1 MQKMAGKRNAQVRW
15 EASAQRRPQYGLRK
29 LKHVGAA
36 SVLLGTTLWL
46 GQVNA
51 QADTMTPTP
60 APTSA
65 NDATTGTNT
74 GSVATP
80 TTPVVNSTPTVAP
93 SVASAVTPV
102 SNPAP
107 SVASVVTPV
116 VTSSV
121 AASPVQPAR
130 VTPAGD
136 GNDTGV
142 SPVSATTGAQP
153 LDGNDTSLRSV
164 SATTGTQ
171 AWDSNDTNPSQ
182 VSVSVVTP
190 LDRNDTNTSLGLVS
204 DVTAMSSQSRDGNDT
219 GVSPVSATAGKQLGD
234 GNDIDLR
241 PVSAGILTSDE
252 MNRQGMTTM
261 SMQPL
266 DRNDTNTRPVST
278 SSVTNLPLSASRAV
292 RDGSE
297 TVTVDGGAWHN
308 TVSVDPRLLFTSLY
322 QVAGSAGQ
330 PAQNLTPAG
339 SNGYNR
345 KLYEAVSAWQLREYY
360 NISATK
366 SPAIQGQSSSGG
378 IHYHVQQ
385 QFSHNVG
392 TEGSSY
398 VIYQGGQYELNGTH
412 YDITEFNGKYYLI
425 NVQAAANGVLTLPT
439 ADAQGHQLSIGTS
452 YLFALLHTRNGRSI
466 ISGNPVITDFEVK
479 SVNGQKLHLSSSY
492 NPHLALGN
500 VATVYQNGRW
510 VSGSQG
516 NWNKGALTWDSSDMR
531 KWRGG
536 GHQNRNG
543 YRIAP
548 GNQVLNDFVYTE
560 SGDSA
565 VSNDPMALLIS
576 PIDNVDYDGEGVQM
590 GLALFGDLPLT
601 TDDAYQST
609 LTRANL
615 TALDTSELL
624 TMHCMFM
631 NDRLTTVG
639 DLSGWDTSNVVNM
652 SAIFYNSDKLTNV
665 GNLGNWK
672 TSQVTD
678 MNSMFASAS
687 NLTNVGDLS
696 NWDTSKVRS
705 MRSMFEGTTKLKSIG
720 QIGRWNVGNVQEM
733 NDMFAHAGLA
743 GNLDLSKW
751 NVSKVTNMHDFMYD
765 ARYLQN
771 IGNLANWNTANVT
784 DMSQMFNS
792 MWDLQY
798 LGNLDNWNTAKVT
811 STRGMFYGDGQL
823 RNIGTLAKWQMGNN
837 RDMSFMFADMQRLDG
852 ALNLSAWDT
861 HNVTDMKAMFM
872 NTQVLGSVGDLSKWQ
887 TGQVTD
893 MSCMFQKM
901 PVLTSLGN
909 LGNWDVHNVT
919 NMAYMFMNSRDS
931 KLNYIGDLSKWNV
944 GKVTNMDGMFQFDA
958 SLTSIGDLSN
968 WDTHNVTDMA
978 YMFNTAK
985 KLQSIGHLD
994 RWQTGKVT
1002 NMRAMFTNL
1011 WGVKDLG
1018 NLNNWDTHNVTDM
1031 SFMFA
1036 NNGAQPDSAGLTNI
1050 GDLSGWD
1057 VGRVTDMTAMF
1068 QIQTKLTK
1076 IGRLDNWNVGNVAN
1090 MSSMFMDAAS
1100 LVDLG
1105 NLNNWN
1111 TRNVTDM
1118 SQMFNSMWDLQYLG
1132 NLDNWNTAKVTS
1144 TRGMFYGDG
1153 QLRNI
1158 GTLAKW
1164 QMGNNRD
1171 MSFMFADMQRLDGAL
1186 NLSAWD
1192 THNVTDMKAM
1202 FMNTQVLGSVG
1213 DLSKWQTGQV
1223 TDMSCM
1229 FQKMPVLTS
1238 LGNLGNW
1245 DVHNVTN
1252 MAYMFMNSRDSKL
1265 NYIGDLSKWNVG
1277 KVTNMDGMFQFD
1289 ASLTS
1294 IGDLSNW
1301 DTHNVTDMAYMFN
1314 TAKKLQ
1320 SIGHLDRWQTGKVTN
1335 MRAMFTNL
1343 WGVKDLGNLNNW
1355 DTHNVTDMSFMFAN
1369 NGAQPDSAGLTNIG
1383 DLSGWDV
1390 GRVTDMTAM
1399 FQIQTKLTK
1408 IGRLDNW
1415 NVGNVANMSSM
1426 FMDAASLVDL
1436 GNLNNWNTRNVTN
1449 MANMFNNAKKLQSIG
1464 HLDRWQTGKVTNMD
1478 SMFYNLWS
1486 LKDLG
1491 NLTNWDVHNVTNMAY
1506 MFANYNGDPGYSED
1520 YGLTNIGDLSRW
1532 NVGRVTTMKSM
1543 FERQS
1548 QLSRIGDL
1556 SNWNVGNVTDMSDM
1570 FHDTWKLTGVTGL
1583 DHWNVGNVKTMTE
1596 MFRASSI
1603 PVGPMVTNWDVRKVT
1618 NMDRMFMDL
1627 GNQAVRYKVYPN
1639 YKWDM
1644 DLSKWNTVGLTSA
1657 QDMFYGSFIP
1667 VLNLNG
1673 PQLRLPKLSGFIF
1686 GHTAWGHADWNFQ
1699 LPYTQLVVLGAQTA
1713 KDVLGSSQIGA
1724 FGPMAIELADDVDK
1738 ITADQLKARLNTA
1751 KVNDYNMYYV
1761 SVDFRRDFASN
1772 QSIIRDSVTNGGI
1785 GSFWMPMVYSG
1796 TTNSEIDLQYLL
1808 KVTDAL
1814 KDTQVD
1820 QSSVKWAGFRHD
1832 YDSMTNNLHSLV
1844 EPDKLFAY
1852 NDPKYGYYHMISGE
1866 VRVDALMQ
1874 VIVHVVDD
1882 DNNGAT
1888 IGKDQVFTAK
1898 RKDAVTLPGAPS
1910 GYDFVSYD
1918 GNRHPGDK
1926 FGFND
1931 WSPAKQTLTMH
1942 VKHHVTVDHST
1953 DPGGHNTG
1961 KIDDPTDP
1969 NSPNYDNTP
1978 RHAFETIF
1986 KTVRLVIIGS
1996 GTDHPASWDEAYSSK
2011 EHSSFIIGVEG
2022 DPTSGGKI
2030 KYLTAKGGN
2039 DRILSWKQD
2048 LTYDEATKSL
2058 KYYIM
2063 DPNHPDDPKYIWA
2076 DYIGSGPADVN
2087 APIDDY
2093 TLWQG
2098 WQSFVVDKPQ
2108 GYNWSVTV
2116 GKTGTK
2122 WNYVQDTGTQ
2132 LIISGP
2138 SVGDN
2143 LTLTLTLMPETT
2155 STTVTW
2161 VDHGKVVGGPLTVAV
2176 AKDNTVLI
2184 PQDVPNGYELVP
2196 SQPSNPQVQFNADGT
2211 LSPVVIQVQQHL
2223 EFVPHTLPHKQ
2234 GDYLAHS
2241 DHRYPAGVS
2250 YDDLNKT
2257 VTRTINIPGEDP
2269 IIDSVTSYRD
2279 AYVNAVTGQVDHYT
2293 AWTTGTWE
2301 AHMIPTKPGYKV
2313 NPGSVGQ
2320 MTVNGDTPNQVIDVV
2335 YVAEQNRQVDLR
2347 YVGPNG
2353 QVVDHKVI
2361 QGPSDSDLT
2370 VPSFPVPDGWHLVD
2384 ENQPMPET
2392 VHVGTEDTHY
2402 DVAITPDIVAVDSSV
2417 DRRGVIPG
2425 TVGKHFN
2432 SATQQ
2437 ALLST
2442 TKYRN
2447 VLLIDPDG
2455 AVHSLQQ
2462 ANHLERVA
2470 YVDASTGAIVG
2481 YDDWTGDT
2489 HRDAVT
2495 LPQFTGF
2502 SPVVTGNLNAETVD
2516 PFAADEEVTVRY
2528 QPTTWTVTVKVV
2540 DVDTN
2545 QVVKSVN
2552 VTGHANQGWVAT
2564 GIATGDLTGWRPADD
2579 NDALPVGIQF
2589 DDIKPADITYRVRHN
2604 VVPVT
2609 SDLGGTAT
2617 TNLMVVNSPSRL
2629 ALNNLNLNLLM
2640 LNRQVTRQVKLT
2652 LPDGQATTQ
2661 TQTATVHRDATVDLA
2676 TGDVQYGDWSTAN
2689 FAPVSLLT
2697 LPDGYSWS
2705 GVDSDQLAASK
2716 VAVDTPNLVLAA
2728 EATPT
2733 QVSQVVQV
2741 VDADDPQRPVLGQ
2754 VTVKGNAGQ
2763 RNVAFDGLSV
2773 PTGYTGSLP
2782 GAIDLPMQDGDPI
2795 QLEVHHKTLTVTNV
2809 DQIKAG
2815 EAIDGAKAGV
2825 TWPSDLASQMTATVS
2840 RRITLQLPSGTDS
2853 TTVPPQTA
2861 TLHRN
2866 AVIDLVTGKV
2876 QSLGDWQPATLA
2888 AVDKM
2893 TLPSVPGYQAVNDI
2907 PEQVVATPDQDV
2919 KDVVV
2924 EYQPQT
2930 IMVPV
2935 KYHVTNATDGEQT
2948 IDDHWPVDYGTTLTP
2963 TEMGELIN
2971 NWLRNH
2977 PGYVWVDQDR
2987 LQPVKINLSG
2997 QNDPIQVEVQAQTV
3011 TVQAGHGHNQG
3022 EAVGDQ
3028 YPGLVYPAGVTNDDL
3043 TKTVTRTIAIKK
3055 PNAVPEV
3062 VKQTATI
3069 SRDATVNLA
3078 TGQVTYGKWQTS
3090 DQWGEQTLTFEQGYT
3105 PTVLID
3111 GTAQDRT
3118 DLIPQGDPTKG
3129 VDSTVVVDYDAQT
3142 QHTTVTFVTTD
3153 GTSLGQPQV
3162 VSGKTG
3168 QTVPLHLT
3176 VPDGYVV
3183 NDAQAGLPKQ
3193 VVFGAQTDPITV
3205 VVRPQVATIDANH
3218 PLTSGESLPGA
3229 TGYHA
3234 PSGLSAEDLNQTVTR
3249 TIVQHLP
3256 SGNKTLK
3263 QTVTLHRDGK
3273 WNLSDN
3279 TVSYTPWSTGQWE
3292 AVSAK
3297 DLSVPGYQAQPG
3309 SVAAQTVSDPSQNLT
3324 VDVNY
3329 AGNAWNTTIK
3339 VIDHDQNDQV
3349 LQTVTVKGQTGQT
3362 IPVTGLTLPKGM
3374 RLQNQ
3379 GQTWPD
3385 SISFDQNGHPDV
3397 DLVVVHDRLNVTPG
3411 LGHDAGEPVDGHA
3424 GLTWP
3429 TGVSDSDLSQ
3439 TATRTI
3445 VWHLPSGD
3453 KTTHQSVTLI
3463 RTASVDLA
3471 TGEVTYSDWSRGNLI
3486 SVTNPAVA
3494 GYTAQGGVENLA
3506 VAKPG
3511 DYGTV
3516 AINYVASAQHVNVA
3530 YQGPDGT
3537 VVKRDTITGDSNA
3550 KTTYQPQAPTGW
3562 TLADG
3567 QDATV
3572 PVTFDNDQDQ
3582 DQTLVVKVQHG
3593 HVTVPDGGTVAGQP
3607 VPNGNGAKWQTTIP
3621 ADALNKTITRT
3632 ITYHSYHDDAPA
3644 TAQQQTTNWHRT
3656 ADYDLVDGTV
3666 KYGEWQAVG
3675 ANRWDAVN
3683 VPIEAGLV
3691 ADQTVIPAVVVDP
3704 NKQQNVQVDVHY
3716 NKAEHSQTLQVVD
3729 DDANGKVVAQQT
3741 LTGAEGDQVPV
3752 TIKVPAG
3759 YELVGTGLPK
3769 TVTIT
3774 ADLPATQVVHVKH
3787 HHTTVSAGDSLP
3799 SEIKVDDLQTTR
3811 RRGWVL
3817 RDAPQGT
3824 AQTQGIQV
3832 VTLNRTATIDE
3843 VTRQV
3848 QYGAWSTGQWTA
3860 ITVPD
3865 APAGY
3870 HRVVHGDLGAQAV
3883 TIDTPETTVTVDYL
3897 PDQLQ
3902 QTLQLVDDDANGKVV
3917 ATQTVTGNY
3926 QGQADVNLAV
3936 PQGYEL
3942 VPGQAQVPDR
3952 WSFDQLADHGTKTW
3966 HLRHQKLTYQTGDTI
3981 PAGSKIDALQKKIT
3995 RTIKYVGSDNNPSPI
4010 VQTTFVN
4017 RQATVDLVTG
4027 AVKYT
4032 PWTTSQFEA
4041 VKTTGVAG
4049 YVADQAQVAV
4059 MPVTAET
4066 PDQTV
4071 TVTYHAV
4078 QAQQRVE
4085 YLDAKSGKVI
4095 GQTTLQGQRGE
4106 VKHFTATDWP
4116 NQPAGWVAI
4125 KGDWTVTLKDQ
4136 APVLQ
4141 VPMQHAMQTLEPGQ
4155 TVPSDWPKG
4164 TVTTKTVTRTIN
4176 FVDASG
4182 QALAQLVQQT
4192 ATLHRSATLDL
4203 VDHTVSYGEWQAGT
4217 VQAVTAPTVDGY
4229 VTKQG
4234 TVAQANLTDDTTVNV
4249 VYTPV
4254 SVTGTLHLVDQ
4265 ATGKTITTVIG
4276 HAVTGT
4282 TGNWQQLGAK
4292 VPTGW
4297 HLVEP
4302 GRLQQG
4308 HLVKGTWSDT
4318 VMIAKD
4324 QSQPSQPTQ
4333 PTQPTEPEHGGS
4345 EQGSHTSGGADSQI
4359 SQGSQ
4364 SATSSSAHSSATSS
4378 ASTGSSATGSDNTSQ
4393 SGHPTTPDGGDQ
4405 GGTDETT
4412 PTEQR
4417 QQVISY
4423 VDDDAAGK
4431 VVKTQT
4437 VTGQLGA
4444 TTKVDWTLP
4453 QGYQLAANQ
4462 VLPGDVHWTKDT
4474 PSAVTIHLKHQFKA
4488 VTDDPALSLTADSV
4502 RTVVIK
4508 LPTGDPQVTTQTVHF
4523 TRTAEQDLVTGEYRY
4538 SDWHV
4543 AGTNQWDAVAVPTV
4557 DDYVADQ
4564 AQVAAQTLTKPVA
4577 DETVTINYHAVQQTV
4592 TVELV
4597 DEASG
4602 QVVKSIPV
4610 TVARGSQLNPW
4621 TVVDH
4626 LPSGWEWAEQPAVSG
4641 VPQTVT
4647 ADLTSVKLYVKAQ
4660 LPSHQADQPVSGLI
4674 TTPKETGT
4682 GAPAVPTAVTGTP
4695 TKQAGVTRQPVVG
4708 MSVPSSQVNHRLVT
4722 TGLPTRATNEAG
4734 ADHEARLPQTGS
4746 SDRMAW
4752 SLAQVGLVL
4761 LGLSGALLADRRRR
4775 SK

>member
-1 MQKMAGKRNAQVRW
+1 MGGMFAETKKLFDGVK
-15 EASAQRRPQYGLRK
+15 GLE
-29 LKHVGAA
+29 H
-36 SVLLGTTLWL
+36 W
-46 GQVNA
+46 
-51 QADTMTPTP
+51 D
-60 APTSA
+60 
-65 NDATTGTNT
+65 
-74 GSVATP
+74 
-80 TTPVVNSTPTVAP
+80 
-93 SVASAVTPV
+93 V
-102 SNPAP
+102 SN
-107 SVASVVTPV
+107 
-116 VTSSV
+116 
-121 AASPVQPAR
+121 
-130 VTPAGD
+130 
-136 GNDTGV
+136 
-142 SPVSATTGAQP
+142 
-153 LDGNDTSLRSV
+153 
-164 SATTGTQ
+164 
-171 AWDSNDTNPSQ
+171 
-182 VSVSVVTP
+182 
-190 LDRNDTNTSLGLVS
+190 
-204 DVTAMSSQSRDGNDT
+204 
-219 GVSPVSATAGKQLGD
+219 
-234 GNDIDLR
+234 
-241 PVSAGILTSDE
+241 
-252 MNRQGMTTM
+252 
-261 SMQPL
+261 
-266 DRNDTNTRPVST
+266 
-278 SSVTNLPLSASRAV
+278 
-292 RDGSE
+292 
-297 TVTVDGGAWHN
+297 
-308 TVSVDPRLLFTSLY
+308 
-322 QVAGSAGQ
+322 
-330 PAQNLTPAG
+330 
-339 SNGYNR
+339 
-345 KLYEAVSAWQLREYY
+345 
-360 NISATK
+360 
-366 SPAIQGQSSSGG
+366 
-378 IHYHVQQ
+378 
-385 QFSHNVG
+385 
-392 TEGSSY
+392 
-398 VIYQGGQYELNGTH
+398 
-412 YDITEFNGKYYLI
+412 
-425 NVQAAANGVLTLPT
+425 
-439 ADAQGHQLSIGTS
+439 
-452 YLFALLHTRNGRSI
+452 
-466 ISGNPVITDFEVK
+466 
-479 SVNGQKLHLSSSY
+479 
-492 NPHLALGN
+492 
-500 VATVYQNGRW
+500 
-510 VSGSQG
+510 
-516 NWNKGALTWDSSDMR
+516 
-531 KWRGG
+531 
-536 GHQNRNG
+536 
-543 YRIAP
+543 
-548 GNQVLNDFVYTE
+548 
-560 SGDSA
+560 
-565 VSNDPMALLIS
+565 
-576 PIDNVDYDGEGVQM
+576 
-590 GLALFGDLPLT
+590 
-601 TDDAYQST
+601 
-609 LTRANL
+609 
-615 TALDTSELL
+615 
-624 TMHCMFM
+624 
-631 NDRLTTVG
+631 
-639 DLSGWDTSNVVNM
+639 
-652 SAIFYNSDKLTNV
+652 
-665 GNLGNWK
+665 
-672 TSQVTD
+672 
-678 MNSMFASAS
+678 
-687 NLTNVGDLS
+687 
-696 NWDTSKVRS
+696 VRS
-705 MRSMFEGTTKLKSIG
+705 MASMF
-720 QIGRWNVGNVQEM
+720 
-733 NDMFAHAGLA
+733 
-743 GNLDLSKW
+743 
-751 NVSKVTNMHDFMYD
+751 
-765 ARYLQN
+765 
-771 IGNLANWNTANVT
+771 
-784 DMSQMFNS
+784 
-792 MWDLQY
+792 
-798 LGNLDNWNTAKVT
+798 
-811 STRGMFYGDGQL
+811 
-823 RNIGTLAKWQMGNN
+823 
-837 RDMSFMFADMQRLDG
+837 
-852 ALNLSAWDT
+852 
-861 HNVTDMKAMFM
+861 
-872 NTQVLGSVGDLSKWQ
+872 
-887 TGQVTD
+887 
-893 MSCMFQKM
+893 
-901 PVLTSLGN
+901 
-909 LGNWDVHNVT
+909 
-919 NMAYMFMNSRDS
+919 
-931 KLNYIGDLSKWNV
+931 
-944 GKVTNMDGMFQFDA
+944 
-958 SLTSIGDLSN
+958 SN
-968 WDTHNVTDMA
+968 
-978 YMFNTAK
+978 
-985 KLQSIGHLD
+985 
-994 RWQTGKVT
+994 
-1002 NMRAMFTNL
+1002 
-1011 WGVKDLG
+1011 
-1018 NLNNWDTHNVTDM
+1018 
-1031 SFMFA
+1031 
-1036 NNGAQPDSAGLTNI
+1036 
-1050 GDLSGWD
+1050 
-1057 VGRVTDMTAMF
+1057 
-1068 QIQTKLTK
+1068 
-1076 IGRLDNWNVGNVAN
+1076 
-1090 MSSMFMDAAS
+1090 
-1100 LVDLG
+1100 
-1105 NLNNWN
+1105 
-1111 TRNVTDM
+1111 
-1118 SQMFNSMWDLQYLG
+1118 
-1132 NLDNWNTAKVTS
+1132 
-1144 TRGMFYGDG
+1144 
-1153 QLRNI
+1153 
-1158 GTLAKW
+1158 
-1164 QMGNNRD
+1164 
-1171 MSFMFADMQRLDGAL
+1171 
-1186 NLSAWD
+1186 
-1192 THNVTDMKAM
+1192 
-1202 FMNTQVLGSVG
+1202 
-1213 DLSKWQTGQV
+1213 
-1223 TDMSCM
+1223 
-1229 FQKMPVLTS
+1229 
-1238 LGNLGNW
+1238 
-1245 DVHNVTN
+1245 
-1252 MAYMFMNSRDSKL
+1252 
-1265 NYIGDLSKWNVG
+1265 
-1277 KVTNMDGMFQFD
+1277 
-1289 ASLTS
+1289 
-1294 IGDLSNW
+1294 
-1301 DTHNVTDMAYMFN
+1301 
-1314 TAKKLQ
+1314 
-1320 SIGHLDRWQTGKVTN
+1320 
-1335 MRAMFTNL
+1335 
-1343 WGVKDLGNLNNW
+1343 
-1355 DTHNVTDMSFMFAN
+1355 
-1369 NGAQPDSAGLTNIG
+1369 
-1383 DLSGWDV
+1383 
-1390 GRVTDMTAM
+1390 
-1399 FQIQTKLTK
+1399 
-1408 IGRLDNW
+1408 
-1415 NVGNVANMSSM
+1415 
-1426 FMDAASLVDL
+1426 
-1436 GNLNNWNTRNVTN
+1436 
-1449 MANMFNNAKKLQSIG
+1449 
-1464 HLDRWQTGKVTNMD
+1464 
-1478 SMFYNLWS
+1478 
-1486 LKDLG
+1486 
-1491 NLTNWDVHNVTNMAY
+1491 
-1506 MFANYNGDPGYSED
+1506 
-1520 YGLTNIGDLSRW
+1520 
-1532 NVGRVTTMKSM
+1532 
-1543 FERQS
+1543 
-1548 QLSRIGDL
+1548 
-1556 SNWNVGNVTDMSDM
+1556 
-1570 FHDTWKLTGVTGL
+1570 
-1583 DHWNVGNVKTMTE
+1583 
-1596 MFRASSI
+1596 SSI
-1603 PVGPMVTNWDVRKVT
+1603 PVGKMIENWNVSNVTIMRGMFDSYGRPA
-1618 NMDRMFMDL
+1618 MDAKRHHLYDYSL
-1627 GNQAVRYKVYPN
+1627 N
-1639 YKWDM
+1639 
-1644 DLSKWNTVGLTSA
+1644 LSKWNTKSLTNA
-1657 QDMFYGSFIP
+1657 GWMFDESYIP
-1667 VLNLNG
+1667 VLNLDG
-1673 PQLRLPKLSGFIF
+1673 PNLCLLNLQSLVFGRSGWSE
-1686 GHTAWGHADWNFQ
+1686 GLGKT
-1699 LPYTQLVVLGAQTA
+1699 LPYTQKVILGVQTA
-1713 KDVLGSSQIGA
+1713 KDVLAARSIVAYGA
-1724 FGPMAIELADDVDK
+1724 MTIDVGHADDA
-1738 ITADQLKARLNTA
+1738 TAAQLKARLNTA
-1751 KVNDYNMYYV
+1751 KVADNSNYTNGRTNYN
-1761 SVDFRRDFASN
+1761 RDRASN
-1772 QSIIRDSVTNGGI
+1772 QSVIKDAATGNAIAT
-1785 GSFWMPMVYSG
+1785 FWMPV
-1796 TTNSEIDLQYLL
+1796 
-1808 KVTDAL
+1808 VTQGDMNDWLWVGRAHDAL
-1814 KDTQVD
+1814 AGKNVD
-1820 QSSVKWAGFRHD
+1820 LNTLSHFTFRRD
-1832 YDSMTNNLHSLV
+1832 YDYSNGEAALE
-1844 EPDKLFAY
+1844 EPDRLLSDHSQNWRFVSLSAT
-1852 NDPKYGYYHMISGE
+1852 
-1866 VRVDALMQ
+1866 VDTSVQ
-1874 VIVHVVDD
+1874 VTIHVVDD

-1888 IGKDQVFTAK
+1888 VGKDQVFTVK
-1898 RKDAVTLPGAPS
+1898 RSDTVTLPGAPS

-1918 GNRHPGDK
+1918 GGRHPGDK
-1926 FGFND
+1926 FSFD
-1931 WSPAKQTLTMH
+1931 THSPAKQTLTMH
-1942 VKHHVTVDHST
+1942 VKHHVRTDHST

-2011 EHSSFIIGVEG
+2011 EHSSFVIGVEG
-2022 DPTSGGKI
+2022 DPTSGGKV
-2030 KYLTAKGGN
+2030 KYLTAHGGN
-2039 DRILSWKQD
+2039 DRILSWDQD
-2048 LTYDEATKSL
+2048 MVYDEANKTL

-2063 DPNHPDDPKYIWA
+2063 DPNHPSDPKHVWA
-2076 DYIGSGPADVN
+2076 DYIGDGPADVN
-2087 APIDDY
+2087 APISDY

-2108 GYNWSVTV
+2108 GYNWNVTV

-2122 WNYVQDTGTQ
+2122 WNYVQDTGKQ

-2143 LTLTLTLMPETT
+2143 LTLTLTLVPQTS
-2155 STTVTW
+2155 STTVIW
-2161 VDHGKVVGGPLTVAV
+2161 VDHGKVVGGPISVAV

-2184 PQDVPNGYELVP
+2184 LQDVPNGYELVP
-2196 SQPSNPQVQFNADGT
+2196 SQPSNLQVQFNADGT

-2301 AHMIPTKPGYKV
+2301 AHTIPTKPGYKV
-2313 NPGSVGQ
+2313 NPGSVSQ

-2347 YVGPNG
+2347 YIGPNG
-2353 QVVDHKVI
+2353 QVVDHRVI

-2370 VPSFPVPDGWHLVD
+2370 VPNFPVPDGWHLVD

-2392 VHVGTEDTHY
+2392 VHVGTQDMHY

-2417 DRRGVIPG
+2417 NRSGIIPG

-2437 ALLST
+2437 ALLNT

-2447 VLLIDPDG
+2447 VLIIDPDG

-2470 YVDASTGAIVG
+2470 YVDVSTGAIVR

-2502 SPVVTGNLNAETVD
+2502 SPVATGNLNAETVD

-2528 QPTTWTVTVKVV
+2528 QPTTWTVAVKVV

-2552 VTGHANQGWVAT
+2552 VIGHANQGWVAT
-2564 GIATGDLTGWRPADD
+2564 GIATTDLTGWRPADD
-2579 NDALPVGIQF
+2579 NDELPVGIQF
-2589 DDIKPADITYRVRHN
+2589 DDTKPADITYRVRHN

-2676 TGDVQYGDWSTAN
+2676 TGDVKYGDWSTAN

-2705 GVDSDQLAASK
+2705 GVNDDQLAASK

-2741 VDADDPQRPVLGQ
+2741 VDADDPKRPVLGQ

-2782 GAIDLPMQDGDPI
+2782 GTIDLPMQDGDPI
-2795 QLEVHHKTLTVTNV
+2795 QLEVHHKTLTVS
-2809 DQIKAG
+2809 DASQIKPG
-2815 EAIDGAKAGV
+2815 EAIAGAKAGV

-2840 RRITLQLPSGTDS
+2840 RKITLQLPSGTDS

-2861 TLHRN
+2861 ILHRS
-2866 AVIDLVTGKV
+2866 ATIDLVTGAV
-2876 QSLGDWQPATLA
+2876 QSFGDWQPATLA
-2888 AVDKM
+2888 TIDKT

-2963 TEMGELIN
+2963 TEMGAMIN

-2997 QNDPIQVEVQAQTV
+2997 QNDPIQVAVQAQTV
-3011 TVQAGHGHNQG
+3011 KVQAGHGHNQG

-3043 TKTVTRTIAIKK
+3043 TKTVTRTITIKK

-3069 SRDATVNLA
+3069 SREATVNLA
-3078 TGQVTYGKWQTS
+3078 TGRVDYGKWQTS
-3090 DQWGEQTLTFEQGYT
+3090 DAWAEQSLAFEQGYT

-3129 VDSTVVVDYDAQT
+3129 VDSNVVVDYDAQT

-3153 GTSLGQPQV
+3153 GTSLGEPQV

-3168 QTVPLHLT
+3168 QTVPLKLT

-3193 VVFGAQTDPITV
+3193 VVFTAQTEPVTV
-3205 VVRPQVATIDANH
+3205 VVCPQVATIEASH
-3218 PLTSGESLPGA
+3218 ALQRGESLPGA
-3229 TGYHA
+3229 TGYQA
-3234 PSGLSAEDLNQTVTR
+3234 PSGLSESDLNQTVTR

-3273 WNLSDN
+3273 WNLTDN

-3329 AGNAWNTTIK
+3329 AGNAWTTTLK
-3339 VIDHDQNDQV
+3339 VIDHDQGDQV
-3349 LQTVTVKGQTGQT
+3349 IQTVTVKGQTGQT
-3362 IPVTGLTLPKGM
+3362 VPVTGLTLPKGM

-3397 DLVVVHDRLNVTPG
+3397 DLVVVHDRLDVTPG
-3411 LGHDAGEPVDGHA
+3411 LGHDAGEPIDGHA

-3429 TGVSDSDLSQ
+3429 TGVSDADLSQ
-3439 TATRTI
+3439 TATRTL

-3471 TGEVTYSDWSRGNLI
+3471 TNKITYSDWSHGNLI
-3486 SVTNPAVA
+3486 SVANPAVL

-3516 AINYVASAQHVNVA
+3516 TINYTASAQHVNVE

-3550 KTTYQPQAPTGW
+3550 KTTYQAQAPTGW

-3572 PVTFDNDQDQ
+3572 PVTFDNDSDH
-3582 DQTLVVKVQHG
+3582 DQTLVIKVQHG
-3593 HVTVPDGGTVAGQP
+3593 HVTVPDGGIVAGQP
-3607 VPNGNGAKWQTTIP
+3607 VPNGNGVKWQTTIP

-3644 TAQQQTTNWHRT
+3644 TAQQQTTKWHRT

-3683 VPIEAGLV
+3683 VPVEAGLV

-3759 YELVGTGLPK
+3759 YDLVGTGLPK
-3769 TVTIT
+3769 TITIT

-3787 HHTTVSAGDSLP
+3787 RHMTVAPGDKVP

-3817 RDAPQGT
+3817 HNAPQGT
-3824 AQTQGIQV
+3824 VQTQGIQV
-3832 VTLNRTATIDE
+3832 VTLKRTATIDE

-3848 QYGAWSTGQWTA
+3848 QYGTWSTGQWTA
-3860 ITVPD
+3860 LTVPE

-3870 HRVVHGDLGAQAV
+3870 HRVVHGDLGAQKV
-3883 TIDTPETTVTVDYL
+3883 TIDTPETTVTVDYQ

-3926 QGQADVNLAV
+3926 QGQADVNLPI

-3942 VPGQAQVPDR
+3942 VPGQAQVPDH
-3952 WSFDQLADHGTKTW
+3952 WSFDRLADHGVKTW

-3981 PAGSKIDALQKKIT
+3981 PAGSKVEALQKKIT

-4010 VQTTFVN
+4010 VQTAFVN

-4049 YVADQAQVAV
+4049 YVPDQAQVAA
-4059 MPVTAET
+4059 MPVTADT

-4085 YLDAKSGKVI
+4085 YVDAKSGKVL
-4095 GQTTLQGQRGE
+4095 GQATVQGQRGE
-4106 VKHFTATDWP
+4106 VKHFGATDWP

-4125 KGDWTVTLKDQ
+4125 RGDWTVTLKGQ

-4141 VPMQHAMQTLEPGQ
+4141 VPMQHATQTLQPGQ
-4155 TVPSDWPKG
+4155 PVPSDWPKG

-4176 FVDASG
+4176 FVDTTGHS
-4182 QALAQLVQQT
+4182 LAQPVQQT

-4203 VDHTVSYGEWQAGT
+4203 VDHTVSYGSWQAGT
-4217 VQAVTAPTVDGY
+4217 VKAVSAPTVDGY
-4229 VTKQG
+4229 TAQQA
-4234 TVAQANLTDDTTVNV
+4234 TVAEANLTDDTTVNV
-4249 VYTPV
+4249 VYTPA

-4265 ATGKTITTVIG
+4265 ATGQTVATITG
-4276 HAVTGT
+4276 HAVNGT
-4282 TGNWQQLGAK
+4282 TVTWQQLGAK
-4292 VPTGW
+4292 VPSGW

-4302 GRLQQG
+4302 GHLQQG
-4308 HLVKGTWSDT
+4308 HLVKGAWTDT

-4324 QSQPSQPTQ
+4324 QSQPAQPKPGQ
-4333 PTQPTEPEHGGS
+4333 GAG
-4345 EQGSHTSGGADSQI
+4345 EQGSQAGSQT

-4364 SATSSSAHSSATSS
+4364 SATPSSAHSDATSSAHSSATSS
-4378 ASTGSSATGSDNTSQ
+4378 EHSSSATGSNTGSQ
-4393 SGHPTTPDGGDQ
+4393 SGQPVTPGQGDK
-4405 GGTDETT
+4405 GDTDETT
-4412 PTEQR
+4412 PSEQR
-4417 QQVISY
+4417 QQVISF

-4437 VTGQLGA
+4437 VTGKLGT
-4444 TTKVDWTLP
+4444 TTKVDWTWP

-4462 VLPGDVHWTKDT
+4462 ILPGDVHWTKDT

-4488 VTDDPALSLTADSV
+4488 VSDDPALALTADSF

-4508 LPTGDPQVTTQTVHF
+4508 VPTGEPQVTTQTVHF
-4523 TRTAEQDLVTGEYRY
+4523 TRTAEQDLVTGQHRY
-4538 SDWHV
+4538 SDWQV
-4543 AGTNQWDAVAVPTV
+4543 AGTNQWDAVDVPTV
-4557 DDYVADQ
+4557 KDYVAEQ
-4564 AQVAAQTLTKPVA
+4564 STVVAQTLTKPIA
-4577 DETVTINYHAVQQTV
+4577 DETVTVNYHAVQQTV

-4610 TVARGSQLNPW
+4610 TVARGSQFNPW
-4621 TVVDH
+4621 TAVDH
-4626 LPSGWEWAEQPAVSG
+4626 LPSGWEWATQPAGSG

-4660 LPSHQADQPVSGLI
+4660 LPSHQADQPTSGLI
-4674 TTPKETGT
+4674 TTPSEPGT
-4682 GAPAVPTAVTGTP
+4682 GAPAVPTAPVTGTS
-4695 TKQAGVTRQPVVG
+4695 TRQSGVTHQPVVG
-4708 MSVPSSQVNHRLVT
+4708 MSVPSGQVNQRLVT
-4722 TGLPTRATNEAG
+4722 TGLPTRANNEAG
-4734 ADHEARLPQTGS
+4734 VDHEGRLPQTGAD
-4746 SDRMAW
+4746 DRMAW

>member
-1 MQKMAGKRNAQVRW
+1 
-15 EASAQRRPQYGLRK
+15 
-29 LKHVGAA
+29 
-36 SVLLGTTLWL
+36 
-46 GQVNA
+46 
-51 QADTMTPTP
+51 
-60 APTSA
+60 
-65 NDATTGTNT
+65 
-74 GSVATP
+74 
-80 TTPVVNSTPTVAP
+80 
-93 SVASAVTPV
+93 
-102 SNPAP
+102 
-107 SVASVVTPV
+107 
-116 VTSSV
+116 
-121 AASPVQPAR
+121 
-130 VTPAGD
+130 
-136 GNDTGV
+136 
-142 SPVSATTGAQP
+142 
-153 LDGNDTSLRSV
+153 
-164 SATTGTQ
+164 
-171 AWDSNDTNPSQ
+171 
-182 VSVSVVTP
+182 
-190 LDRNDTNTSLGLVS
+190 
-204 DVTAMSSQSRDGNDT
+204 
-219 GVSPVSATAGKQLGD
+219 
-234 GNDIDLR
+234 
-241 PVSAGILTSDE
+241 
-252 MNRQGMTTM
+252 
-261 SMQPL
+261 
-266 DRNDTNTRPVST
+266 
-278 SSVTNLPLSASRAV
+278 
-292 RDGSE
+292 
-297 TVTVDGGAWHN
+297 
-308 TVSVDPRLLFTSLY
+308 
-322 QVAGSAGQ
+322 
-330 PAQNLTPAG
+330 
-339 SNGYNR
+339 
-345 KLYEAVSAWQLREYY
+345 
-360 NISATK
+360 
-366 SPAIQGQSSSGG
+366 
-378 IHYHVQQ
+378 
-385 QFSHNVG
+385 
-392 TEGSSY
+392 
-398 VIYQGGQYELNGTH
+398 
-412 YDITEFNGKYYLI
+412 
-425 NVQAAANGVLTLPT
+425 
-439 ADAQGHQLSIGTS
+439 
-452 YLFALLHTRNGRSI
+452 
-466 ISGNPVITDFEVK
+466 
-479 SVNGQKLHLSSSY
+479 
-492 NPHLALGN
+492 
-500 VATVYQNGRW
+500 
-510 VSGSQG
+510 
-516 NWNKGALTWDSSDMR
+516 
-531 KWRGG
+531 
-536 GHQNRNG
+536 
-543 YRIAP
+543 
-548 GNQVLNDFVYTE
+548 
-560 SGDSA
+560 
-565 VSNDPMALLIS
+565 
-576 PIDNVDYDGEGVQM
+576 
-590 GLALFGDLPLT
+590 
-601 TDDAYQST
+601 
-609 LTRANL
+609 
-615 TALDTSELL
+615 
-624 TMHCMFM
+624 
-631 NDRLTTVG
+631 
-639 DLSGWDTSNVVNM
+639 
-652 SAIFYNSDKLTNV
+652 
-665 GNLGNWK
+665 
-672 TSQVTD
+672 
-678 MNSMFASAS
+678 
-687 NLTNVGDLS
+687 
-696 NWDTSKVRS
+696 
-705 MRSMFEGTTKLKSIG
+705 
-720 QIGRWNVGNVQEM
+720 
-733 NDMFAHAGLA
+733 
-743 GNLDLSKW
+743 
-751 NVSKVTNMHDFMYD
+751 
-765 ARYLQN
+765 
-771 IGNLANWNTANVT
+771 
-784 DMSQMFNS
+784 
-792 MWDLQY
+792 
-798 LGNLDNWNTAKVT
+798 
-811 STRGMFYGDGQL
+811 
-823 RNIGTLAKWQMGNN
+823 
-837 RDMSFMFADMQRLDG
+837 
-852 ALNLSAWDT
+852 
-861 HNVTDMKAMFM
+861 
-872 NTQVLGSVGDLSKWQ
+872 
-887 TGQVTD
+887 
-893 MSCMFQKM
+893 
-901 PVLTSLGN
+901 
-909 LGNWDVHNVT
+909 
-919 NMAYMFMNSRDS
+919 
-931 KLNYIGDLSKWNV
+931 
-944 GKVTNMDGMFQFDA
+944 
-958 SLTSIGDLSN
+958 
-968 WDTHNVTDMA
+968 
-978 YMFNTAK
+978 
-985 KLQSIGHLD
+985 
-994 RWQTGKVT
+994 
-1002 NMRAMFTNL
+1002 MRAMF
-1011 WGVKDLG
+1011 
-1018 NLNNWDTHNVTDM
+1018 
-1031 SFMFA
+1031 
-1036 NNGAQPDSAGLTNI
+1036 
-1050 GDLSGWD
+1050 
-1057 VGRVTDMTAMF
+1057 
-1068 QIQTKLTK
+1068 
-1076 IGRLDNWNVGNVAN
+1076 
-1090 MSSMFMDAAS
+1090 
-1100 LVDLG
+1100 
-1105 NLNNWN
+1105 
-1111 TRNVTDM
+1111 
-1118 SQMFNSMWDLQYLG
+1118 
-1132 NLDNWNTAKVTS
+1132 
-1144 TRGMFYGDG
+1144 
-1153 QLRNI
+1153 
-1158 GTLAKW
+1158 
-1164 QMGNNRD
+1164 
-1171 MSFMFADMQRLDGAL
+1171 
-1186 NLSAWD
+1186 
-1192 THNVTDMKAM
+1192 
-1202 FMNTQVLGSVG
+1202 
-1213 DLSKWQTGQV
+1213 
-1223 TDMSCM
+1223 
-1229 FQKMPVLTS
+1229 
-1238 LGNLGNW
+1238 
-1245 DVHNVTN
+1245 
-1252 MAYMFMNSRDSKL
+1252 
-1265 NYIGDLSKWNVG
+1265 
-1277 KVTNMDGMFQFD
+1277 
-1289 ASLTS
+1289 
-1294 IGDLSNW
+1294 
-1301 DTHNVTDMAYMFN
+1301 
-1314 TAKKLQ
+1314 Q
-1320 SIGHLDRWQTGKVTN
+1320 S
-1335 MRAMFTNL
+1335 
-1343 WGVKDLGNLNNW
+1343 
-1355 DTHNVTDMSFMFAN
+1355 
-1369 NGAQPDSAGLTNIG
+1369 
-1383 DLSGWDV
+1383 
-1390 GRVTDMTAM
+1390 
-1399 FQIQTKLTK
+1399 
-1408 IGRLDNW
+1408 
-1415 NVGNVANMSSM
+1415 
-1426 FMDAASLVDL
+1426 
-1436 GNLNNWNTRNVTN
+1436 
-1449 MANMFNNAKKLQSIG
+1449 
-1464 HLDRWQTGKVTNMD
+1464 
-1478 SMFYNLWS
+1478 
-1486 LKDLG
+1486 
-1491 NLTNWDVHNVTNMAY
+1491 
-1506 MFANYNGDPGYSED
+1506 
-1520 YGLTNIGDLSRW
+1520 
-1532 NVGRVTTMKSM
+1532 
-1543 FERQS
+1543 QS
-1548 QLSRIGDL
+1548 QLNRIGDL
-1556 SNWNVGNVTDMSDM
+1556 SNWNVGNVTDMAFM
-1570 FHDTWKLTGVTGL
+1570 FVNTHKLSGVTGL
-1583 DHWNVGNVKTMTE
+1583 DHWNVGNVRNMIS
-1596 MFRASSI
+1596 MFNASSI
-1603 PVGPMVTNWDVRKVT
+1603 PVGPMITNWDVRKVV
-1618 NMDRMFMDL
+1618 NMDNMFMDF
-1627 GNQAVRYKVYPN
+1627 GNQAIRYKVYPN
-1639 YKWDM
+1639 YDWKM
-1644 DLSKWNTVGLTSA
+1644 DLSKWNTASLQSA
-1657 QDMFYGSFIP
+1657 TNMFNGAFIP

-1673 PQLRLPKLSGFIF
+1673 PQLRLPKLDGFVF
-1686 GHTAWGHADWNFQ
+1686 GNSVQMQANWNWQ
-1699 LPYTQLVVLGAQTA
+1699 LPYTQLVVLGTQTA
-1713 KDVLGSSQIGA
+1713 KDVLASSRIGA
-1724 FGPMAIELADDVDK
+1724 YGPMAIELTWDVDET
-1738 ITADQLKARLNTA
+1738 TAEQLKTRLNIA
-1751 KVNDYNMYYV
+1751 KVNNHDMYHV
-1761 SVDFRRDFASN
+1761 GMDGVADFAAN
-1772 QSIIRDSVTNGGI
+1772 QWVIRDSATNKVVT
-1785 GSFWMPMVYSG
+1785 SFWMPMVYQGVSG
-1796 TTNSEIDLQYLL
+1796 KENEIGLTLLGKYSTVLQN
-1808 KVTDAL
+1808 A
-1814 KDTQVD
+1814 QVD
-1820 QSSVKWAGFRHD
+1820 PQSVKAVGPRHD
-1832 YDSMTNNLHSLV
+1832 YDGTTNNLHSLV
-1844 EPDKLFAY
+1844 EPDELFNY
-1852 NDPKYGYYHMISGE
+1852 NDPKYGYYRMVSGE
-1866 VRVDALMQ
+1866 ARVDSLMQ
-1874 VIVHVVDD
+1874 VTIHIVDD
-1882 DNNGAT
+1882 DNKGAT
-1888 IGKDQVFTAK
+1888 VGKDQVFTVK
-1898 RKDAVTLPGAPS
+1898 RNETVTLPGAPS

-1918 GNRHPGDK
+1918 GGRHPGDK
-1926 FGFND
+1926 FGFNSS
-1931 WSPAKQTLTMH
+1931 SPAKQTLTMH

-2011 EHSSFIIGVEG
+2011 EHSSFVIGVEG
-2022 DPTSGGKI
+2022 DPTSGGKV

-2048 LTYDEATKSL
+2048 LAYDEATKSL

-2122 WNYVQDTGTQ
+2122 WNYVQDTGKQ

-2138 SVGDN
+2138 SIGDN
-2143 LTLTLTLMPETT
+2143 LTLTLTLMPETST
-2155 STTVTW
+2155 TTVTW
-2161 VDHGKVVGGPLTVAV
+2161 VDHGHVVGGPINVAV
-2176 AKDNTVLI
+2176 ARDNTVLI

-2211 LSPVVIQVQQHL
+2211 LSPVVIQVQRHL

-2301 AHMIPTKPGYKV
+2301 AHTIPTKRGYKV
-2313 NPGSVGQ
+2313 NPGSVAQ
-2320 MTVNGDTPNQVIDVV
+2320 MTVSGDTPNQVIDVV

-2370 VPSFPVPDGWHLVD
+2370 VPNFPVPDGWHLFD

-2392 VHVGTEDTHY
+2392 VHVDAQA
-2402 DVAITPDIVAVDSSV
+2402 DVTYVNVFIDPDIVAVDSSV

-2425 TVGKHFN
+2425 TVGKRFN

-2470 YVDASTGAIVG
+2470 YVDASTGVIVG

-2489 HRDAVT
+2489 HRDAMT

-2528 QPTTWTVTVKVV
+2528 QPTTWTVAVKVV

-2564 GIATGDLTGWRPADD
+2564 GITTGELTGWRPADD

-2589 DDIKPADITYRVRHN
+2589 DDTKPADITYRVRHN

-2676 TGDVQYGDWSTAN
+2676 TGDVNYGDWSTAN

-2782 GAIDLPMQDGDPI
+2782 GTIDLPMQDGGPI
-2795 QLEVHHKTLTVTNV
+2795 QLEVHHQTLTVMNV
-2809 DQIKAG
+2809 DQIKPG
-2815 EAIDGAKAGV
+2815 EAIAGAKAGV

-2840 RRITLQLPSGTDS
+2840 RKITLQLPSGTDS

-2861 TLHRN
+2861 TLHRS
-2866 AVIDLVTGKV
+2866 AMLDLVTGAV

-2888 AVDKM
+2888 SIDKT

-2907 PEQVVATPDQDV
+2907 PEQVVASPDQDV

-2948 IDDHWPVDYGTTLTP
+2948 IDDHWPVDYGTTLTT

-2977 PGYVWVDQDR
+2977 PGYVWVEQDS

-2997 QNDPIQVEVQAQTV
+2997 QNDPIQVAVQAQTV
-3011 TVQAGHGHNQG
+3011 KVQAGHGHNQG

-3043 TKTVTRTIAIKK
+3043 TKTVTRTITIKK
-3055 PNAVPEV
+3055 PNVVPEV

-3078 TGQVTYGKWQTS
+3078 TGRVDYGKWQTS
-3090 DQWGEQTLTFEQGYT
+3090 DAWAEQPLAFEQGYT

-3129 VDSTVVVDYDAQT
+3129 VDSNVVVDYDAQT

-3153 GTSLGQPQV
+3153 GTSLGEPQV

-3168 QTVPLHLT
+3168 QTVPLKLT
-3176 VPDGYVV
+3176 APDGYVV

-3193 VVFGAQTDPITV
+3193 VVFTAQTEPIMV
-3205 VVRPQVATIDANH
+3205 VVRPQVATIEANH
-3218 PLTSGESLPGA
+3218 ALQRGESLPGA
-3229 TGYHA
+3229 TGYQA
-3234 PSGLSAEDLNQTVTR
+3234 PSGLSESDLNQTVTR

-3273 WNLSDN
+3273 WNLTDN
-3279 TVSYTPWSTGQWE
+3279 TVSYTPWSTGQWDV
-3292 AVSAK
+3292 VSAK

-3324 VDVNY
+3324 VDINY
-3329 AGNAWNTTIK
+3329 AGNAWTTTLK

-3349 LQTVTVKGQTGQT
+3349 IQTVTVKGQTGQT
-3362 IPVTGLTLPKGM
+3362 VPVTGLTLPKGM

-3397 DLVVVHDRLNVTPG
+3397 DLVVVHDRLDVTPG

-3429 TGVSDSDLSQ
+3429 TGVSDDDLRQ
-3439 TATRTI
+3439 TATRTL
-3445 VWHLPSGD
+3445 VWHLPSGN

-3463 RTASVDLA
+3463 RTATVDLA
-3471 TGEVTYSDWSRGNLI
+3471 TGKVTYGDWSRGNLI
-3486 SVTNPAVA
+3486 SVANPDVP
-3494 GYTAQGGVENLA
+3494 GYTAHGGVENLA

-3511 DYGTV
+3511 DYGMVT
-3516 AINYVASAQHVNVA
+3516 INYTASAQHVNVE

-3537 VVKRDTITGDSNA
+3537 VVKRDTITGDSNT
-3550 KTTYQPQAPTGW
+3550 KTTYQAQAPVGW

-3572 PVTFDNDQDQ
+3572 PVTFDNDSDH
-3582 DQTLVVKVQHG
+3582 DQTLVIKVQHG

-3607 VPNGNGAKWQTTIP
+3607 VPNGNGAKWQTTIL

-3644 TAQQQTTNWHRT
+3644 TAQQQTTKWHRT

-3691 ADQTVIPAVVVDP
+3691 ADQTVISAVVVDP

-3759 YELVGTGLPK
+3759 YELVGSGLPK

-3787 HHTTVSAGDSLP
+3787 RHITVQTGDSLP

-3817 RDAPQGT
+3817 HNAPQGT

-3832 VTLNRTATIDE
+3832 VTLKRTATIDE

-3848 QYGAWSTGQWTA
+3848 QYGAWSTGRWDA
-3860 ITVPD
+3860 ITVPE

-3902 QTLQLVDDDANGKVV
+3902 QTLQLVDDDADGKVV

-3926 QGQADVNLAV
+3926 QGQADVNLPV

-3942 VPGQAQVPDR
+3942 VPGQAQVPDH
-3952 WSFDQLADHGTKTW
+3952 WSFDQLADHGVKTW

-3981 PAGSKIDALQKKIT
+3981 PAGSKVDALQKKIT

-4010 VQTTFVN
+4010 TQTAFVN

-4049 YVADQAQVAV
+4049 YVADQAQVAA
-4059 MPVTAET
+4059 MPVTVET
-4066 PDQTV
+4066 PNQTV

-4085 YLDAKSGKVI
+4085 YVDAKSGKVI
-4095 GQTTLQGQRGE
+4095 GQATVQGQRGD
-4106 VKHFTATDWP
+4106 VKHFNATDWP

-4125 KGDWTVTLKDQ
+4125 RGDWTVTLKDQ

-4141 VPMQHAMQTLEPGQ
+4141 VPMQHATQTLQPGQ
-4155 TVPSDWPKG
+4155 VVPSDWPKG

-4176 FVDASG
+4176 FLDVTG
-4182 QALAQLVQQT
+4182 QALAQPVRQT

-4203 VDHTVSYGEWQAGT
+4203 VDHTVSYGAWQAGT
-4217 VQAVTAPTVDGY
+4217 VKAVPAPTVDGY
-4229 VTKQG
+4229 TAQQA

-4254 SVTGTLHLVDQ
+4254 SVTGTLQLVDQ
-4265 ATGKTITTVIG
+4265 ATGKTVATITG
-4276 HAVTGT
+4276 HAVNGT
-4282 TGNWQQLGAK
+4282 TVSWQQLGAK
-4292 VPTGW
+4292 VPSGW

-4308 HLVKGTWSDT
+4308 HLVKGAWSDT

-4333 PTQPTEPEHGGS
+4333 PTEPDRGGS
-4345 EQGSHTSGGADSQI
+4345 EQGSHTSSSVDSQT

-4364 SATSSSAHSSATSS
+4364 STVPSSAHSNSS
-4378 ASTGSSATGSDNTSQ
+4378 AGSSATGSDNTSQ
-4393 SGHPTTPDGGDQ
+4393 SGSQSEHPTTPGDGDQ
-4405 GGTDETT
+4405 TVTQG
-4412 PTEQR
+4412 

-4423 VDDDAAGK
+4423 VDDDADGK

-4437 VTGQLGA
+4437 VTGQLGT
-4444 TTKVDWTLP
+4444 TTKVDWSLP
-4453 QGYQLAANQ
+4453 QGYQLAPNQ

-4474 PSAVTIHLKHQFKA
+4474 PAAVTIHLKHQFKA
-4488 VTDDPALSLTADSV
+4488 VTVDPALALTADSV

-4508 LPTGDPQVTTQTVHF
+4508 VPTGDPQTIKQTVHF
-4523 TRTAEQDLVTGEYRY
+4523 TRTAQQDLVTGEYRY

-4543 AGTNQWDAVAVPTV
+4543 TGTNQWDVVEVPTV
-4557 DDYVADQ
+4557 KDYVADQ
-4564 AQVAAQTLTKPVA
+4564 TTVAAQTLTKPVA
-4577 DETVTINYHAVQQTV
+4577 DETVTVNYHAVQQTV
-4592 TVELV
+4592 MVELV

-4610 TVARGSQLNPW
+4610 TVARGSQFNPW
-4621 TVVDH
+4621 TAVDH
-4626 LPSGWEWAEQPAVSG
+4626 LPSGWDWAEQPAGSG

-4647 ADLTSVKLYVKAQ
+4647 ADLTTVKLYVKAQ
-4660 LPSHQADQPVSGLI
+4660 LPSHQADQPTSGLI
-4674 TTPKETGT
+4674 TTPSEHGT
-4682 GAPAVPTAVTGTP
+4682 GAPAIPTAPATGMLSNRG
-4695 TKQAGVTRQPVVG
+4695 GVTRQPVVG
-4708 MSVPSSQVNHRLVT
+4708 MSVPSSQVNQRLVT

-4734 ADHEARLPQTGS
+4734 LDHEARLPQTGDR
-4746 SDRMAW
+4746 DRMAW

>member
-51 QADTMTPTP
+51 QADTTTPTP

-74 GSVATP
+74 GNVATP
-80 TTPVVNSTPTVAP
+80 TTPVVTSTPTVAP
-93 SVASAVTPV
+93 SMASAVTPV

-116 VTSSV
+116 VTSS
-121 AASPVQPAR
+121 ATWDGNATGASSVQPA
-130 VTPAGD
+130 GD
-136 GNDTGV
+136 VNDTGV
-142 SPVSATTGAQP
+142 SPVSATMDQAGDQ
-153 LDGNDTSLRSV
+153 NDTSLRPV
-164 SATTGTQ
+164 SASSVTPLDQ
-171 AWDSNDTNPSQ
+171 NDTNTSLGSLSASAVTPNETDRMTDMQPLDQTDASSVTLNETASQ
-182 VSVSVVTP
+182 GATTMSTHP
-190 LDRNDTNTSLGLVS
+190 LDRNDTNMGPT
-204 DVTAMSSQSRDGNDT
+204 
-219 GVSPVSATAGKQLGD
+219 
-234 GNDIDLR
+234 
-241 PVSAGILTSDE
+241 
-252 MNRQGMTTM
+252 
-261 SMQPL
+261 
-266 DRNDTNTRPVST
+266 ST
-278 SSVTNLPLSASRAV
+278 SSVTNGPLRASKAV

-297 TVTVDGGAWHN
+297 TVMADGSAWHN

-385 QFSHNVG
+385 QFSHNGG

-452 YLFALLHTRNGRSI
+452 YLFALLHTRNGKSI

-500 VATVYQNGRW
+500 VTTVYQNGRW

-516 NWNKGALTWDSSDMR
+516 NWNKGALTWDSSDMS
-531 KWRGG
+531 KWPGG

-565 VSNDPMALLIS
+565 ASNDPMALLIS

-601 TDDAYQST
+601 TDETYQST

-733 NDMFAHAGLA
+733 NDMFAQAGLA

-751 NVSKVTNMHDFMYD
+751 NVSKVTNMHGFMYD

-771 IGNLANWNTANVT
+771 IGNLANWNTANMT

-792 MWDLQY
+792 MWNLQY
-798 LGNLDNWNTAKVT
+798 LGDLTNWNTAKVR
-811 STRGMFYGDGQL
+811 SMQGMFYGDGAVTS
-823 RNIGTLAKWQMGNN
+823 IGSLKTWQTGNVT
-837 RDMSFMFADMQRLDG
+837 DMSYMFADMKKLTTALD
-852 ALNLSAWDT
+852 LSNWNT
-861 HNVTDMKAMFM
+861 HNVTDMGAMFSGVSSLT
-872 NTQVLGSVGDLSKWQ
+872 NIGDLSNWN
-887 TGQVTD
+887 THNVTD
-893 MSCMFQKM
+893 MGAMFYG
-901 PVLTSLGN
+901 VSSLTN
-909 LGNWDVHNVT
+909 
-919 NMAYMFMNSRDS
+919 
-931 KLNYIGDLSKWNV
+931 IGDLSKWN
-944 GKVTNMDGMFQFDA
+944 
-958 SLTSIGDLSN
+958 TSK
-968 WDTHNVTDMA
+968 VTDMGV
-978 YMFNTAK
+978 MF
-985 KLQSIGHLD
+985 
-994 RWQTGKVT
+994 
-1002 NMRAMFTNL
+1002 
-1011 WGVKDLG
+1011 
-1018 NLNNWDTHNVTDM
+1018 LN
-1031 SFMFA
+1031 A
-1036 NNGAQPDSAGLTNI
+1036 
-1050 GDLSGWD
+1050 
-1057 VGRVTDMTAMF
+1057 
-1068 QIQTKLTK
+1068 
-1076 IGRLDNWNVGNVAN
+1076 
-1090 MSSMFMDAAS
+1090 SS
-1100 LVDLG
+1100 
-1105 NLNNWN
+1105 
-1111 TRNVTDM
+1111 
-1118 SQMFNSMWDLQYLG
+1118 
-1132 NLDNWNTAKVTS
+1132 
-1144 TRGMFYGDG
+1144 
-1153 QLRNI
+1153 
-1158 GTLAKW
+1158 
-1164 QMGNNRD
+1164 
-1171 MSFMFADMQRLDGAL
+1171 
-1186 NLSAWD
+1186 
-1192 THNVTDMKAM
+1192 
-1202 FMNTQVLGSVG
+1202 
-1213 DLSKWQTGQV
+1213 
-1223 TDMSCM
+1223 
-1229 FQKMPVLTS
+1229 
-1238 LGNLGNW
+1238 
-1245 DVHNVTN
+1245 
-1252 MAYMFMNSRDSKL
+1252 
-1265 NYIGDLSKWNVG
+1265 
-1277 KVTNMDGMFQFD
+1277 
-1289 ASLTS
+1289 
-1294 IGDLSNW
+1294 
-1301 DTHNVTDMAYMFN
+1301 
-1314 TAKKLQ
+1314 
-1320 SIGHLDRWQTGKVTN
+1320 
-1335 MRAMFTNL
+1335 
-1343 WGVKDLGNLNNW
+1343 
-1355 DTHNVTDMSFMFAN
+1355 
-1369 NGAQPDSAGLTNIG
+1369 
-1383 DLSGWDV
+1383 
-1390 GRVTDMTAM
+1390 
-1399 FQIQTKLTK
+1399 
-1408 IGRLDNW
+1408 
-1415 NVGNVANMSSM
+1415 
-1426 FMDAASLVDL
+1426 
-1436 GNLNNWNTRNVTN
+1436 
-1449 MANMFNNAKKLQSIG
+1449 
-1464 HLDRWQTGKVTNMD
+1464 
-1478 SMFYNLWS
+1478 
-1486 LKDLG
+1486 
-1491 NLTNWDVHNVTNMAY
+1491 
-1506 MFANYNGDPGYSED
+1506 
-1520 YGLTNIGDLSRW
+1520 LTNIGDLSRW
-1532 NVGRVTTMKSM
+1532 DTSKVTSMHSM
-1543 FERQS
+1543 FYRAS
-1548 QLSRIGDL
+1548 SLTNIGDLSKWDTSKVTDMSNMFYRASSLTNIGDLSKWDTSKVTSMYNMFEYASSLTNIGDLSKWDTSKVTSMHNMFEYASSLTNIGDLSKWDTSKVTDMGGMFEYASSLTNIGDL
-1556 SNWNVGNVTDMSDM
+1556 SNWNTSKVTDMGAM
-1570 FHDTWKLTGVTGL
+1570 FYD
-1583 DHWNVGNVKTMTE
+1583 
-1596 MFRASSI
+1596 ASSL
-1603 PVGPMVTNWDVRKVT
+1603 TNI
-1618 NMDRMFMDL
+1618 
-1627 GNQAVRYKVYPN
+1627 G
-1639 YKWDM
+1639 
-1644 DLSKWNTVGLTSA
+1644 DLSKWNTGNVTNMSNMFDHVSSLTNIGDLSKWNTGNVTSMYRMFFGASSLTNVGNLSNWNISNVTSMSSMFEATSSLTNIGDLSKWNTSKVT
-1657 QDMFYGSFIP
+1657 DMSGMFAETKKLFDGVKGLEHWDVSNVRSMNSMFSNSSIPVGKMIENWDVSNVTSIRSMFLSYGSPAMDAKQHHLYDYSLNLSKWNTKRLTNASWVFDESYIP
-1667 VLNLNG
+1667 VLNLDG
-1673 PQLRLPKLSGFIF
+1673 PNLRLPNLESLIF
-1686 GHTAWGHADWNFQ
+1686 GRSGRSEGLGKT
-1699 LPYTQLVVLGAQTA
+1699 LPYTQKVILGVQTA
-1713 KDVLGSSQIGA
+1713 KDVLAARSIVAYGA
-1724 FGPMAIELADDVDK
+1724 MTINVGHADDA
-1738 ITADQLKARLNTA
+1738 TAAQLKARLNTA
-1751 KVNDYNMYYV
+1751 RVADNNNYTNGRTNYY
-1761 SVDFRRDFASN
+1761 RDRASN
-1772 QSIIRDSVTNGGI
+1772 QSVIKDAATGKVIAT
-1785 GSFWMPMVYSG
+1785 FWMPVATQGDM
-1796 TTNSEIDLQYLL
+1796 NDWLWAARAH
-1808 KVTDAL
+1808 DAL
-1814 KDTQVD
+1814 AGKNVD
-1820 QSSVKWAGFRHD
+1820 LNTLSHFTFRRD
-1832 YDSMTNNLHSLV
+1832 YDYSNGEAALE
-1844 EPDKLFAY
+1844 EPDRLLS
-1852 NDPKYGYYHMISGE
+1852 DPSQNWRF
-1866 VRVDALMQ
+1866 VSLSATVDTNVQ
-1874 VIVHVVDD
+1874 VTVHIVDD
-1882 DNNGAT
+1882 DNKGAT
-1888 IGKDQVFTAK
+1888 VGKDQVFTVK
-1898 RKDAVTLPGAPS
+1898 RNETVTLPGAPS

-1918 GNRHPGDK
+1918 GGRHPGDK
-1926 FGFND
+1926 FGFNSS
-1931 WSPAKQTLTMH
+1931 SPAKQTLTMH
-1942 VKHHVTVDHST
+1942 VKHHVMVDHST

-1969 NSPNYDNTP
+1969 NSPNYDNSP

-2048 LTYDEATKSL
+2048 LAYDEATKSL

-2063 DPNHPDDPKYIWA
+2063 DPNHPYDPDYIWA

-2122 WNYVQDTGTQ
+2122 WNYVQDTGKQ

-2143 LTLTLTLMPETT
+2143 LTLTLTLMPQT
-2155 STTVTW
+2155 STTTVTW
-2161 VDHGKVVGGPLTVAV
+2161 VDHGHVVGGPISVAV
-2176 AKDNTVLI
+2176 ARDNTVLI

-2211 LSPVVIQVQQHL
+2211 LSPVVIQVQKHL

-2301 AHMIPTKPGYKV
+2301 AHTIPTKPGYKV
-2313 NPGSVGQ
+2313 NPGNVVQ
-2320 MTVNGDTPNQVIDVV
+2320 MTVTGDTPNQVINVV

-2353 QVVDHKVI
+2353 QVVEHKVI

-2392 VHVGTEDTHY
+2392 VHVGTEDMHY

-2417 DRRGVIPG
+2417 DRRGIIPG
-2425 TVGKHFN
+2425 TIGKHFN

-2470 YVDASTGAIVG
+2470 YVDASTGAIVH
-2481 YDDWTGDT
+2481 YDDWIGDT

-2502 SPVVTGNLNAETVD
+2502 SPVATGNLNAETVD

-2564 GIATGDLTGWRPADD
+2564 GIATSDLTGWRPADD

-2589 DDIKPADITYRVRHN
+2589 DDTKPADITYRVRHN

-2661 TQTATVHRDATVDLA
+2661 TQTATVHRDATLDLA
-2676 TGDVQYGDWSTAN
+2676 TGAVNYGDWSTAN

-2728 EATPT
+2728 EATPV

-2763 RNVAFDGLSV
+2763 RNVAFDGLSI
-2773 PTGYTGSLP
+2773 PTGYTGSIP

-2809 DQIKAG
+2809 NQIKPG

-2840 RRITLQLPSGTDS
+2840 RKITLQLPSGTDS

-2866 AVIDLVTGKV
+2866 AVIDLVTGEV
-2876 QSLGDWQPATLA
+2876 QSLGDWEPATLA
-2888 AVDKM
+2888 SVDKT

-2907 PEQVVATPDQDV
+2907 SEQVVVTPDQDV

-2977 PGYVWVDQDR
+2977 PGYVWVEQDR

-3011 TVQAGHGHNQG
+3011 KVQAGHGHNQG
-3022 EAVGDQ
+3022 EAVGEQ

-3043 TKTVTRTIAIKK
+3043 TKTVTRTITIKK

-3078 TGQVTYGKWQTS
+3078 TGRVDYGKWQTS
-3090 DQWGEQTLTFEQGYT
+3090 DPWAEQTLAFEQGYT

-3168 QTVPLHLT
+3168 QTVPLKLT
-3176 VPDGYVV
+3176 VPEGYVV

-3193 VVFGAQTDPITV
+3193 VVFAAQTDPLTV
-3205 VVRPQVATIDANH
+3205 VVRPQVATIDTNH

-3234 PSGLSAEDLNQTVTR
+3234 PSGLSADDLNQTVTR

-3256 SGNKTLK
+3256 SGNKTIK

-3273 WNLSDN
+3273 WNLTAN

-3349 LQTVTVKGQTGQT
+3349 LQTVTIKGQTGQT

-3385 SISFDQNGHPDV
+3385 SITFDQNGHPDV

-3411 LGHDAGEPVDGHA
+3411 LGHDAGEPIDGHA

-3429 TGVSDSDLSQ
+3429 TGVSDRDLSQ
-3439 TATRTI
+3439 TATRTL

-3471 TGEVTYSDWSRGNLI
+3471 TGKVTYSDWSRGNLI
-3486 SVTNPAVA
+3486 SVANPAVP

-3516 AINYVASAQHVNVA
+3516 TINYTASAQHVNVE

-3550 KTTYQPQAPTGW
+3550 KTTYQAQASAGW

-3572 PVTFDNDQDQ
+3572 PVMFDNDSNR
-3582 DQTLVVKVQHG
+3582 DQTLVIKVQHG

-3607 VPNGNGAKWQTTIP
+3607 VPNGDGAKWQTTIP

-3644 TAQQQTTNWHRT
+3644 TAQQQTTKWHRV

-3675 ANRWDAVN
+3675 ANRWDTVN
-3683 VPIEAGLV
+3683 VPAQAGLV

-3752 TIKVPAG
+3752 TIKTPAG

-3774 ADLPATQVVHVKH
+3774 AELPATQVVHVKH
-3787 HHTTVSAGDSLP
+3787 HHTMVSAGDSLP

-3817 RDAPQGT
+3817 HNASKGT
-3824 AQTQGIQV
+3824 VQTQGIQV
-3832 VTLNRTATIDE
+3832 VTLKRTATIDE

-3848 QYGAWSTGQWTA
+3848 QYGAWSTGQWA
-3860 ITVPD
+3860 ALTVPE

-3870 HRVVHGDLGAQAV
+3870 HRVVHGDLGAQNV
-3883 TIDTPETTVTVDYL
+3883 TIDTPETTVTVDYQ

-3917 ATQTVTGNY
+3917 ASQTVTGGY
-3926 QGQADVNLAV
+3926 QGQADVNLPV

-3942 VPGQAQVPDR
+3942 VPGQAQVPDH

-3981 PAGSKIDALQKKIT
+3981 PADQHVDALQKKIT
-3995 RTIKYVGSDNNPSPI
+3995 RTIKYVGSDDNPSPI

-4049 YVADQAQVAV
+4049 YVADQAQVAA
-4059 MPVTAET
+4059 MPVTVET

-4095 GQTTLQGQRGE
+4095 GQTTLQGQRGD
-4106 VKHFTATDWP
+4106 VKHFSTTDWP

-4141 VPMQHAMQTLEPGQ
+4141 VPMQHATQTVQPGQ
-4155 TVPSDWPKG
+4155 AVPSDWPKG
-4164 TVTTKTVTRTIN
+4164 TVVTKTVTRTIN

-4182 QALAQLVQQT
+4182 HALAQPVRQT

-4217 VQAVTAPTVDGY
+4217 VKAISAPTVDGY
-4229 VTKQG
+4229 TAQQA

-4249 VYTPV
+4249 VYTPA

-4265 ATGKTITTVIG
+4265 ATGQTVTTITG
-4276 HAVTGT
+4276 QAVNGT
-4282 TGNWQQLGAK
+4282 TVNWQQLGAK
-4292 VPTGW
+4292 VPNGW

-4308 HLVKGTWSDT
+4308 HLVKGAWQDT

-4333 PTQPTEPEHGGS
+4333 PTESDHGGS
-4345 EQGSHTSGGADSQI
+4345 EQGSHTSSGADAQT

-4364 SATSSSAHSSATSS
+4364 SATSSSAHSNSSAGSSATSS
-4378 ASTGSSATGSDNTSQ
+4378 DSTSQ
-4393 SGHPTTPDGGDQ
+4393 AGSQSEHPTTPGEGDKGDQ
-4405 GGTDETT
+4405 DETA

-4417 QQVISY
+4417 QQVISF

-4437 VTGQLGA
+4437 VTGQLGE
-4444 TTKVDWTLP
+4444 TTKVDWSLP

-4488 VTDDPALSLTADSV
+4488 VTDDPALTLTADSV

-4508 LPTGDPQVTTQTVHF
+4508 TPTGDPQVTTQTVHF

-4538 SDWHV
+4538 SDWQV
-4543 AGTNQWDAVAVPTV
+4543 DGTNQWDAVEVPTV
-4557 DDYVADQ
+4557 KDYVADQ
-4564 AQVAAQTLTKPVA
+4564 TMVAAQIVTKPIA
-4577 DETVTINYHAVQQTV
+4577 DEMVTINYRAVQQTV

-4626 LPSGWEWAEQPAVSG
+4626 LPSGWEWAEQPAGSG

-4647 ADLTSVKLYVKAQ
+4647 ADLISVKLYVKAQ
-4660 LPSHQADQPVSGLI
+4660 LPSHQADQPISGLI
-4674 TTPKETGT
+4674 TMPRETGT
-4682 GAPAVPTAVTGTP
+4682 GAPAILTVPVTGTP
-4695 TKQAGVTRQPVVG
+4695 TQPSGVVRQPVVG
-4708 MSVPSSQVNHRLVT
+4708 MSVPSQQVNHRLVT

-4734 ADHEARLPQTGS
+4734 ADHEARLPQTGD

-4752 SLAQVGLVL
+4752 SLAQVGLIL